1 MYSTDAF
8 SGILC
13 CWKASMISFNHCLSS
28 ELWNIPLLKGLQQF
42 LSLQKAHLVLTKKK
56 AHEMPSRKKATKKF
70 VVSFPI
76 ISYWQIQLSFE
87 KVIKVL
93 FLDTRQNNSLLQQL
107 QNCITASGKTGHD
120 CRSEKKKAMKTTH
133 TICYL
138 QTGLHVPRSYFIRK
152 IPVFMIKPPNFHN

>member
-13 CWKASMISFNHCLSS
+13 FWKASMISFNHCLSS

-107 QNCITASGKTGHD
+107 QNCITAIGKTGHD
-120 CRSEKKKAMKTTH
+120 CRSEKKKSH
-133 TICYL
+133 EDNPYYL
-138 QTGLHVPRSYFIRK
+138 LSSNRTACPQI
-152 IPVFMIKPPNFHN
+152 IFHQENTSLYDQATKFS

>member
-13 CWKASMISFNHCLSS
+13 FWKASMISFNHCLSS

-120 CRSEKKKAMKTTH
+120 CRSEKKKSQEDNPY
-133 TICYL
+133 YL
-138 QTGLHVPRSYFIRK
+138 LSSNRTACPQI
-152 IPVFMIKPPNFHN
+152 IFHQENTSLYDQATKFS

>member
-13 CWKASMISFNHCLSS
+13 FWKASMISFNHCLSS

-120 CRSEKKKAMKTTH
+120 CRSEKKK
-133 TICYL
+133 
-138 QTGLHVPRSYFIRK
+138 P
-152 IPVFMIKPPNFHN
+152 